1 MTHILPAEVELT
13 LCHRSSIR
21 SHSSWM
27 QHFQRIS
34 VLIRIANLLSFPW
47 ACLWNKSEP
56 VFLSIGFVLQPQA
69 CMMLPAARCPA
80 SHPTDMQP
88 LLPITRHTKRD
99 GHRGAAVEVPQN
111 WQWAI
116 TSWAQ
121 KYHMKPQGCVAA
133 ESTSPP
139 AHTASCSGVSTRAAQ
154 PRACYSWCILFG
166 TPCRISRAAMFLL
179 AAFLMEPCAVWAL
192 FSNQSRAFAK
202 EAALLPHLNLLLEKY
217 FPQQNVHH
225 RALHE
230 GGAGKLP
237 ACHLPMETKALHLVS
252 FHLPFPKISLALHCS
267 VLVSEAFA
275 HGRFGR
281 ADKNSH
287 FTFYIISTFRGSLN
301 VVTLIFKS
309 GACLQIAQRCYLKTK
324 PWH

>member
-21 SHSSWM
+21 PHSSWM
-27 QHFQRIS
+27 QHFQGIS

-47 ACLWNKSEP
+47 ACPWNKSEP

-80 SHPTDMQP
+80 SHPADMQP

-121 KYHMKPQGCVAA
+121 KYHMKPHRCVAA

-139 AHTASCSGVSTRAAQ
+139 AHTQLPA
-154 PRACYSWCILFG
+154 
-166 TPCRISRAAMFLL
+166 
-179 AAFLMEPCAVWAL
+179 AAFLHGLLSPERSIPDASCLGLLAELAELPC
-192 FSNQSRAFAK
+192 S
-202 EAALLPHLNLLLEKY
+202 
-217 FPQQNVHH
+217 
-225 RALHE
+225 
-230 GGAGKLP
+230 
-237 ACHLPMETKALHLVS
+237 C
-252 FHLPFPKISLALHCS
+252 
-267 VLVSEAFA
+267 
-275 HGRFGR
+275 
-281 ADKNSH
+281 
-287 FTFYIISTFRGSLN
+287 
-301 VVTLIFKS
+301 
-309 GACLQIAQRCYLKTK
+309 
-324 PWH
+324 